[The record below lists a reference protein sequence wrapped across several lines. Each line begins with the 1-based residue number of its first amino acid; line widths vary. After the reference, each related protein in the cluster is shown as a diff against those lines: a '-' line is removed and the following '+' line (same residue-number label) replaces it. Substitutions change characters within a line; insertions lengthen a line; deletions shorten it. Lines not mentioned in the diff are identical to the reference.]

1 MRIYKLKGLHEDLQK
16 RFEIA
21 RQGSLK
27 AGKELLSLFRNKMA
41 FEEKEDEGFVSH
53 ADLTSSDLLYNTIST
68 SFPDDGYICEERDEE
83 KKGSNEFVWIVDPLD
98 GTTNF
103 LRGNGEFSVSICLAC
118 GVYPVM
124 GIVYA
129 PYRNELYWAFEGK
142 GAWAEYRFWKVR
154 KSLNVADM
162 KELSNCIVEFP
173 GGIEIIHRA
182 KKEMELICM
191 FYPGIRLRVS
201 ESAALT
207 LCKVAAG
214 EVDAYIHPSE
224 KSHDYA
230 AGSVIVREAGGT
242 VTNYLNDS
250 MNIRKRGLLASN
262 ETLHQKIVSL
272 LNGNRLGSIDYWLEE
287 KG

>member
-1 MRIYKLKGLHEDLQK
+1 MKEEIQK
-16 RFEIA
+16 RHNIA
-21 RQGSLK
+21 IETSLK
-27 AGKELLSLFRNKMA
+27 AGNDLLRFFRKELNVNK
-41 FEEKEDEGFVSH
+41 KENTGFVTA
-53 ADLTSSDLLYNTIST
+53 ADILSSSIIFETIST
-68 SFPDDGYICEERDEE
+68 AFPDDGYICEEKEVDKES
-83 KKGSNEFVWIVDPLD
+83 KNGFVWIVDPLD

-103 LRGNGEFSVSICLAC
+103 IRGNSDFSVSICLALENA
-118 GVYPVM
+118 PVM

-250 MNIRKRGLLASN
+250 LNIRKRGLLASN

-272 LNGNRLGSIDYWLEE
+272 LNGNRLGNIDYCLEE